1 MPELRAAVVG
11 VGAIGSLHARIYR
24 DDPRTE
30 LVAVVDAQ
38 RERGETVAAELGARA
53 YADVASLL
61 EQESIDI
68 ASIATPEASRHEPA
82 VACARAGVHLLL
94 EKPLAPSLEGV
105 DRLIGEIERCDVIAT
120 ANFILRAEPRYVYA
134 RGRIA
139 EGAVGEPCSFFAR
152 RRGSALGAEIY
163 GPWTDLVRSTA
174 IHDLDAMEWLNGA
187 PVERVHAEGV
197 MKTEAS
203 ARWGKDD
210 AVAAVL
216 RFGNGAVG
224 LLETSWVLPP
234 AVPAPLD
241 VALHVVGTGG
251 GVFIDGAD
259 HGLAVVD
266 DQRFA
271 RPDLAHW
278 PIGMS
283 GVAGALRENV
293 SAFIGAVTG
302 GGAPLMTLQEARRAQ
317 ELAEAVI
324 ESLRTG
330 VTVTVAAGALS

>member
-1 MPELRAAVVG
+1 
-11 VGAIGSLHARIYR
+11 
-24 DDPRTE
+24 
-30 LVAVVDAQ
+30 
-38 RERGETVAAELGARA
+38 
-53 YADVASLL
+53 
-61 EQESIDI
+61 
-68 ASIATPEASRHEPA
+68 
-82 VACARAGVHLLL
+82 
-94 EKPLAPSLEGV
+94 
-105 DRLIGEIERCDVIAT
+105 
-120 ANFILRAEPRYVYA
+120 
-134 RGRIA
+134 
-139 EGAVGEPCSFFAR
+139 
-152 RRGSALGAEIY
+152 
-163 GPWTDLVRSTA
+163 
-174 IHDLDAMEWLNGA
+174 MEWLNGA

-266 DQRFA
+266 DERFA

-293 SAFIGAVTG
+293 SAFIGAVAG